1 MKMYIM
7 NTTPLLHMLKR
18 ACALLEPSRMVHVEK
33 IKQEKKKVQ
42 GVGAGLLLL
51 YGIYEERIALERQGI
66 PKKNLQDA
74 TEESG
79 INASAIEVSVVELI
93 ELLEGMSEN
102 ELALL
107 HQMAICHT
115 AQNGKPYL
123 TNIADLYFSISHSEE
138 YVACVM
144 ADYVVGA
151 DIQNMKEI
159 DRKRVAKRMLHTKEN
174 PSLSENAV
182 SFFTCWS
189 AKEAY
194 VKMTGEGL
202 SKDFREL
209 VLDMKNEAFGVVE
222 DTAKKQRAE
231 VRVFSA
237 PAGYVLAAVDGT

>member
-1 MKMYIM
+1 M
-7 NTTPLLHMLKR
+7 
-18 ACALLEPSRMVHVEK
+18 AHVDK

-51 YGIYEERIALERQGI
+51 YGIYEERIALDGQKILKKSMEDGI
-66 PKKNLQDA
+66 
-74 TEESG
+74 EVSVVE
-79 INASAIEVSVVELI
+79 ASAIEVSASELV

-107 HQMAICHT
+107 HQMAVCHT

-123 TNIADLYFSISHSEE
+123 KNIPDLYFSISHSEE

-159 DRKRVAKRMLHTKEN
+159 DREKVARRMLHTKEN
-174 PSLSENAV
+174 QSLSENAL

-209 VLDMKNEAFGVVE
+209 VLDMKNESFGVIE
-222 DTAKKQRAE
+222 DTVREQSAE
-231 VRVFSA
+231 VRVFHA
-237 PAGYVLAAVDGT
+237 PTGYVLAAVYGT